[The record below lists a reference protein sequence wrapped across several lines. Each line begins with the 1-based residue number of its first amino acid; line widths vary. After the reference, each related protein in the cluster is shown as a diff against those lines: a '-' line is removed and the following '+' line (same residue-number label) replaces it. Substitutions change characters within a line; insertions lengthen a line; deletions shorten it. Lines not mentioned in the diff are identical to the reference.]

1 MVFNTDRIDYLF
13 NYSMFYQGNDR
24 NDNAVEKFYKR

>member
-1 MVFNTDRIDYLF
+1 MVFNSDRIDYLF
-13 NYSMFYQGNDR
+13 NYSMFYQRNDR